1 MRPNLVVLNSV
12 TLIRRQFVRHAL
24 LCIIVGLVVVIVVV
38 VILIGHFYSALLS
51 DEPIAKALRYDP

>member
-24 LCIIVGLVVVIVVV
+24 LCIIVGLVVVVIV
-38 VILIGHFYSALLS
+38 IGHFYSALLS